1 MIKPEPGLVISYDYL
16 WRYEQSQGKEAGR
29 KTRPCVI
36 ILAVEGDNVI
46 VAPITHHNPKNKET
60 SLEIPQRVKEHLGLD
75 AEKSWVILDEVNQ
88 FTWPGFDLRPIP
100 KTKRYDY
107 GFLPPR
113 LFDQIKTG
121 ILDLILK
128 RRAKIVD
135 RD

>member
-1 MIKPEPGLVISYDYL
+1 M
-16 WRYEQSQGKEAGR
+16 
-29 KTRPCVI
+29 I
-36 ILAVEGDNVI
+36 ILTVEGDQVT
-46 VAPITHHNPKNKET
+46 VAPVTHRKPKSKET
-60 SLEIPQRVKEHLGLD
+60 GIEIPQRVKAHLGLD

-88 FTWPGFDLRPIP
+88 FTWPGFDLRLIP

-113 LFDQIKTG
+113 LFEQIKTG

-128 RRAKIVD
+128 RRAKIVN